1 MRTVQTWSCDIF
13 QSDGLIWKSDIPS
26 RSLEPQDHFMIC
38 NERIDA
44 CNATLNFGY
53 MNGHSSHLPK
63 LNYGCKIECL
73 HMHSHERACYLFNP
87 PLIYVYE
94 VDALFWFMMWFAL
107 LPCLGC
113 CLALRCMIGFHML
126 GFLICVRLFIALRM
140 NVRHN
145 DGRPTLGFGNL
156 GCLTPSQECT

>member
-1 MRTVQTWSCDIF
+1 
-13 QSDGLIWKSDIPS
+13 
-26 RSLEPQDHFMIC
+26 MIC

-73 HMHSHERACYLFNP
+73 QMHSHERGCYLFNP

-94 VDALFWFMMWFAL
+94 VDALF
-107 LPCLGC
+107 
-113 CLALRCMIGFHML
+113 
-126 GFLICVRLFIALRM
+126 
-140 NVRHN
+140 
-145 DGRPTLGFGNL
+145 
-156 GCLTPSQECT
+156 